1 MKGTYTNKK
10 MGKIQDSIMKDVTEF
25 IETRVEQVRASQI
38 ISDDD
43 SSPFTNLSRVR
54 INEMAVL
61 KKKNRL
67 VQLSCRASSC
77 PSSSKV
83 LYADLVIMEQLKNKD
98 DLIEALDT
106 QNATILAEMVEH
118 KAAAAEQERLWQK
131 LRG

>member
-54 INEMAVL
+54 INEM
-61 KKKNRL
+61 
-67 VQLSCRASSC
+67 
-77 PSSSKV
+77 
-83 LYADLVIMEQLKNKD
+83 LKNKD